1 MIFRLIVLDLMVNDT
16 VFITFFHPHKSV
28 CQLFKLK
35 TYQPKAHSTKPNLA
49 LSYITSST
57 RMYSVRK
64 LWIYFFFMKLETCS
78 CIGWAASALNQI
90 WGRYLSPEGNKI
102 GPQLLRRLINE
113 SQVWVPVGDNLI
125 GRRGGIVT
133 NTHAA
138 VCYMAPLAQ
147 TCQSRR
153 GQVR

>member
-1 MIFRLIVLDLMVNDT
+1 MTLLLLHFSIHIRQFVSDSNWKPTSQRRT
-16 VFITFFHPHKSV
+16 V
-28 CQLFKLK
+28 Q
-35 TYQPKAHSTKPNLA
+35 KPNLA

-78 CIGWAASALNQI
+78 CIGWAASVLNQI
-90 WGRYLSPEGNKI
+90 WGRDPSPEGNKI

-113 SQVWVPVGDNLI
+113 SQVWVPDGDNLI
-125 GRRGGIVT
+125 GRRGGTVT
-133 NTHAA
+133 TTHTA